1 MTDLRE
7 NYKLLCK
14 ESIISILNG
23 DTFFGG
29 IEIPSSEDV
38 VPLSL
43 PRLRGRD
50 LFDIS
55 TRLGFEDKSNWAGS
69 IDKTRCEYLKCLLE
83 LCIEK
88 DKVSELLLLLFSKG
102 QFVGKLK
109 QYTPDV
115 IDWAHKTIVS
125 EAINA
130 INKILYF
137 DDYELKLL
145 GKDYVVVKKEA
156 TVQIKAPTV
165 KKIDRDYIANFY
177 ERALSAIENKDY
189 DNAIAKCRALLE
201 ETFIYVIEKKKETPP
216 EKGDIGKLFNI
227 VKDLYHMHGDKNM
240 DVRFNKLLSGLETIV
255 ASISEMRN
263 KNSDAHGVGLKRI
276 NIADYHTRL
285 LVNSA
290 VTMAEFIL
298 SVCENQIQ

>member
-1 MTDLRE
+1 MRE

-23 DTFFGG
+23 DTLFGG

-137 DDYELKLL
+137 DGFELKLR
-145 GKDYVVVKKEA
+145 GKDYIVVKIES
-156 TVQIKAPTV
+156 TVQMEAPTV
-165 KKIDRDYIANFY
+165 KKIDRDYITNFF
-177 ERALSAIENKDY
+177 ERATRAIESNDY
-189 DNAIAKCRALLE
+189 DNAITKCRTLLE
-201 ETFIYVIEKKKETPP
+201 EVFIYVIEKKKVIPAG
-216 EKGDIGKLFNI
+216 KGDIGKLFNQ
-227 VKDLYHMHGDKNM
+227 VKDLYHMHDDKNM
-240 DVRFNKLLSGLETIV
+240 DKRFFKLLSGLETIV

-263 KNSDAHGVGLKRI
+263 KNSDAHGVGLNRI

-285 LVNSA
+285 LDNSA
-290 VTMAEFIL
+290 IAMADFIL
-298 SVCENQIQ
+298 SVYENQVKK